1 MLVFLTIN
9 IDSSYLPP
17 NVYFGEG
24 LYVISTGENDY
35 RAGIVTYKLT
45 VDEVKDLLVPDVIQY
60 TREVVEVSNIS

>member
-1 MLVFLTIN
+1 MLVFVTLH

-35 RAGIVTYKLT
+35 RTGIVTNKLT
-45 VDEVKDLLVPDVIQY
+45 VDEVKELLVPDVIKY
-60 TREVVEVSNIS
+60 TRDVVEVSNRS